1 MKKRFLLFL
10 VLLPMLIQ
18 AHGLRPLV
26 WVLDAGHGGR
36 DNGCEGIKSLEK
48 DINLEITKELAKLLK
63 SSKPGIR
70 LILTREK
77 DEFLSLEQRC
87 NIANQANADLFVS
100 IHVNYA
106 IGKPLLKGTETY
118 YASLH
123 GMTDAVLLSSHT
135 KNADKSELL
144 AWLMQK
150 SYKDAGRETSRGVK
164 PERLYVLTHTMMP
177 AVLTEIGFMSNL
189 EEEVYMNTKK
199 GRKEIAQCICNA
211 LIDYYT
217 TTQAKTHKKTLKN
230 LRNTNGTFSGLK
242 TEKMKN
248 EPKQAEKQEEKP
260 VEEPVKENLQNAPP
274 VESVEPTPAQEQPAV
289 EDQVNPDMAV
299 QTPPAEPQTAPAE
312 EKVESIDE
320 EPPTPSIP
328 VFSIQLFATSKEL
341 KATDAQL
348 QGLGPVTYVKADNM
362 FKCLYG
368 GTTDYQQARK
378 TLTEVREKF
387 PDAFIVA
394 YLGDKSITTAEAL
407 EMQR

>member
-1 MKKRFLLFL
+1 MKKRILFL
-10 VLLPMLIQ
+10 FVLIPMFIN
-18 AHGLRPLV
+18 AHGLRRLV
-26 WVLDAGHGGR
+26 WVLDAGHGGK
-36 DNGCEGIKSLEK
+36 DMGCEGIKSQEK
-48 DINLEITKELAKLLK
+48 DINLEITKEVAQLLRK
-63 SSKPGIR
+63 NKPGIR

-77 DEFLSLEQRC
+77 DEFLSLEERC

-118 YASLH
+118 YASLQ
-123 GMTDAVLLSSHT
+123 GMNDAVLLSSHT

-150 SYKDAGRETSRGVK
+150 SYNDVGRNTSRGVK

-199 GRKEIAQCICNA
+199 GRKEIAQCIYNA
-211 LIDYYT
+211 LIAYYT
-217 TTQAKTHKKTLKN
+217 TTQAKNHKKTLKN
-230 LRNTNGTFSGLK
+230 LRNTNGAYSGLK
-242 TEKMKN
+242 TEKPKV
-248 EPKQAEKQEEKP
+248 EPEVTEEPEEEKKK
-260 VEEPVKENLQNAPP
+260 EEIPEPLPP
-274 VESVEPTPAQEQPAV
+274 TLDSEQPTEEEQKLPDMAEQIPPSEPQPTKTEEIEESVEEA
-289 EDQVNPDMAV
+289 
-299 QTPPAEPQTAPAE
+299 PP
-312 EKVESIDE
+312 S
-320 EPPTPSIP
+320 PSIP

-341 KATDAQL
+341 KATDKQL
-348 QGLGPVTYVKADNM
+348 QGYGPVTYVKSDNM

-378 TLTEVREKF
+378 TLAEVREKF

-394 YLGDKSITTAEAL
+394 YLGDKNITTAEAL

>member
-1 MKKRFLLFL
+1 MKKRILLLF
-10 VLLPMLIQ
+10 MLIPMFIN

-26 WVLDAGHGGR
+26 WVLDAGHGGK
-36 DNGCEGIKSLEK
+36 DMGCEGIKSQEK
-48 DINLEITKELAKLLK
+48 DINLEITKEVVKLLK
-63 SSKPGIR
+63 KNKPGIR

-77 DEFLSLEQRC
+77 DEFLSLEERC

-118 YASLH
+118 YSSLQ
-123 GMTDAVLLSSHT
+123 GMTDAVLLSAHT

-150 SYKDAGRETSRGVK
+150 SYNDAGRETSRGVK

-177 AVLTEIGFMSNL
+177 AVLTEVGFMSNL

-199 GRKEIAQCICNA
+199 GRREIAQCIYNA
-211 LIDYYT
+211 LIAYYT

-230 LRNTNGTFSGLK
+230 LRNTNGTYSGIK
-242 TEKMKN
+242 TEKPKVDPEVIE
-248 EPKQAEKQEEKP
+248 EPQEEKKQEVIP
-260 VEEPVKENLQNAPP
+260 AP
-274 VESVEPTPAQEQPAV
+274 VEPTPTPEQPV
-289 EDQVNPDMAV
+289 TEEQKTPDMAE
-299 QTPPAEPQTAPAE
+299 QTPPSEPQSPEKE
-312 EKVESIDE
+312 EKEITVEE
-320 EPPTPSIP
+320 QAPSPSLP

-368 GTTDYQQARK
+368 GTTDYQQAKK

-394 YLGDKSITTAEAL
+394 YLGDKNITTAEAL

>member
-1 MKKRFLLFL
+1 MKKRILLLF
-10 VLLPMLIQ
+10 MLIPMFIN

-26 WVLDAGHGGR
+26 WVLDAGHGGK
-36 DNGCEGIKSLEK
+36 DMGCEGIKSQEK
-48 DINLEITKELAKLLK
+48 DINLEITKEVVKLLK
-63 SSKPGIR
+63 KNKPGIR

-77 DEFLSLEQRC
+77 DEFLSLEERC

-118 YASLH
+118 YSSLQ
-123 GMTDAVLLSSHT
+123 GMTDAVLLSAHT

-150 SYKDAGRETSRGVK
+150 SYNDAGRETSRGVK

-177 AVLTEIGFMSNL
+177 AVLTEVGFMSNL

-199 GRKEIAQCICNA
+199 GRREIAQCIYNA
-211 LIDYYT
+211 LIAYYT
-217 TTQAKTHKKTLKN
+217 TTQAKIHKKTLKN
-230 LRNTNGTFSGLK
+230 LRNTNGTFSGIK
-242 TEKMKN
+242 TEKPKV
-248 EPKQAEKQEEKP
+248 EPELIEEPQEEKKQEVIPAP
-260 VEEPVKENLQNAPP
+260 VETT
-274 VESVEPTPAQEQPAV
+274 PTLEQPV
-289 EDQVNPDMAV
+289 TEEQKTPDMAEQV
-299 QTPPAEPQTAPAE
+299 SPPEPQSPEE
-312 EKVESIDE
+312 EKEITVEE
-320 EPPTPSIP
+320 QAPSPSLP

-394 YLGDKSITTAEAL
+394 YLGDKNITTAEAL

>member
-1 MKKRFLLFL
+1 MKKRILLLF
-10 VLLPMLIQ
+10 MLIPMFIN

-26 WVLDAGHGGR
+26 WVLDAGHGGK
-36 DNGCEGIKSLEK
+36 DMGCEGIKSQEK
-48 DINLEITKELAKLLK
+48 DINLEITKEVVKLLK
-63 SSKPGIR
+63 KNKPGIR

-77 DEFLSLEQRC
+77 DEFLSLEERC

-118 YASLH
+118 YSSLQ
-123 GMTDAVLLSSHT
+123 GMTDAVLLSAHT

-150 SYKDAGRETSRGVK
+150 SYNDAGRETSRGVK

-177 AVLTEIGFMSNL
+177 AVLTEVGFMSNL

-199 GRKEIAQCICNA
+199 GRREIAQCIYNA
-211 LIDYYT
+211 LIAYYT

-230 LRNTNGTFSGLK
+230 LRNTNGTYSGIK
-242 TEKMKN
+242 TEKPKVDPEVIE
-248 EPKQAEKQEEKP
+248 EPQEEKKQEVIP
-260 VEEPVKENLQNAPP
+260 AP
-274 VESVEPTPAQEQPAV
+274 VEPTPTPEQPV
-289 EDQVNPDMAV
+289 TEEQKTPDMAE
-299 QTPPAEPQTAPAE
+299 QTPPSEPQSSE
-312 EKVESIDE
+312 EKEEKEITVEE
-320 EPPTPSIP
+320 QAPSPSLP

-368 GTTDYQQARK
+368 GTTDYQQAKK

-394 YLGDKSITTAEAL
+394 YLGDKNITTAEAL